1 MDRDSTLSKIVIRD
15 GTGDFLLTY
24 TLLESVLNTFL
35 ASLKLPSITKFTET
49 ELLNLFASYKTVY
62 FTVSELEMK
71 SLSVIVR

>member
-15 GTGDFLLTY
+15 GTDDFLLTY

>member
-1 MDRDSTLSKIVIRD
+1 MDRDSALSKIVIRD
-15 GTGDFLLTY
+15 GTDDFLLTY